1 MKTTALLFA
10 ALLLSACSTDTML
23 NGKPYEQNYTTKPT
37 FCYQLAPQ
45 EQVPGKNCIGS
56 GGHGN

>member
-1 MKTTALLFA
+1 MKTTALLLA
-10 ALLLSACSTDTML
+10 ALLLSACTAEPVLNTD
-23 NGKPYEQNYTTKPT
+23 YTTKPI

-45 EQVPGKNCIGS
+45 DMQPGKNCIGS